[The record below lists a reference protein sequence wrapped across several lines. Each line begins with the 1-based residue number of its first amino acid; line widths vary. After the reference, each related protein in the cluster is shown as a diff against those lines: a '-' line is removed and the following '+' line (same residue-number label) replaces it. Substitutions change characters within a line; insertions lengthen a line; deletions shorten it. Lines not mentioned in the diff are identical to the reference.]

1 MLGYSRTM
9 RRVLA
14 SCLVA
19 IATVLLAPALS
30 ATVQA
35 AGPTSTAAR
44 APALAD
50 ARKRLD
56 SYVPPPGSRRVAALP
71 ESLRLSSPSYTLGSP
86 NFLDV
91 HAFWVVP
98 EPVEAVRRY
107 LEENIPPDTR
117 LVSEGE
123 EGDRGGVYRWDY
135 AYEWPELAEVADGR
149 SLLVGAVAKGPGEAA
164 IRADAQAIWLEP
176 RPPSEQIP
184 AAARI
189 LEVSRTLAGRTKSTT
204 LRKPR
209 TVAAIA
215 KLIDGF
221 GIVQREGSHSCTLI
235 PKEQSIIRLVFRA
248 APDGPALAETKQ
260 KSPAS
265 SCDVLALTIRG
276 KPRRPLLEGWRL
288 QHRLRRVL
296 AGL

>member
-1 MLGYSRTM
+1 M
-9 RRVLA
+9 
-14 SCLVA
+14 
-19 IATVLLAPALS
+19 ALS
-30 ATVQA
+30 IGSQA

-44 APALAD
+44 APAIAD

-56 SYVPPPGSRRVAALP
+56 SFVPPPGSQRAGALP
-71 ESLRLSSPSYTLGSP
+71 KSLRLSSPLYTRGSP

-91 HAFWVVP
+91 HAFWIVP

-107 LEENIPPDTR
+107 LQENVPPG
-117 LVSEGE
+117 SELGIQGE

-149 SLLVGAVAKGPGEAA
+149 SLLVGVVAKGPGEAA

-176 RPPSEQIP
+176 RPASERIP

-189 LEVSRTLAGRTKSTT
+189 LEVSRTLGGRTKSTT

-209 TVAAIA
+209 AVAALA
-215 KLIDGF
+215 RLIDGF
-221 GIVQREGSHSCTLI
+221 GIVQREGPHSCTLV
-235 PKEQSIIRLVFRA
+235 PREQAIIRLVFRA
-248 APDGPALAETKQ
+248 APGGPVLAETEQ

-276 KPRRPLLEGWRL
+276 KPQRPLLEGWALR
-288 QHRLRRVL
+288 QRLRRIL
-296 AGL
+296 SGL